1 MADTQVISPT
11 MTVENVQLEQFES
24 RVYARK
30 HEEAGRE
37 LLLILKRLKVG
48 GEFAGHL
55 INDET
60 RPRLYSRLAAA
71 VTALLADPQFQLSQ
85 EGFDLLAVEH
95 ATFSAIFQSSVFENS
110 DHLLR
115 QFGTPD
121 ANDPG
126 RLHFTS
132 PNTVVKLLLAYS
144 LDSELDLDFEEIFRA
159 APRLALPAFLGM
171 LAHIVVYSAAAHS
184 RRQKLLELG
193 PLFEQVEIG
202 EHMLAAMSDA
212 YMYCSYADGETKHQ
226 IKRSF
231 NRLIRRLIEGKIEIP
246 QPVKR
251 NPRKKRPTI
260 LVPIEWFTSLHAM
273 YRCFAPSIAA
283 LRVRYK
289 LVMIGRESE
298 MDAKSKEMFDEVIAL
313 PGANVSLSDVVQ
325 QVSAVGADM
334 IFYPS
339 LGMATWWVA
348 LSTLR
353 LAPIQVAGM
362 GHPASSMSDAID
374 YMVVE
379 ERYPGDP
386 GAYSEIVVMRRGEL
400 PMVMRADAQPPQP
413 QLRVSPDIIK
423 IAVPAMA
430 CKVNAPFLAVVQGI
444 MRKCQRPVEFHF
456 FPNMVGMTWHQ
467 ATRMIRTWLPNAVV
481 YPRSDY
487 NTYLTNL
494 RNCDIHLSPFPFGGC
509 NSNLDSFL
517 MGIPIVALEGI
528 EYHSQQDPGMMRAAG
543 LPEWLITYHPAE
555 YERAALRLIHSDAE
569 RVGIAQ
575 LLRSTDVSK
584 IFFARENDARVDD
597 YLSVFDWIFRHHE
610 KIVASGQRYW
620 TVNAR
625 EQFLAP
631 AGSAT
636 AAFSFPHT
644 T

>member
-1 MADTQVISPT
+1 MAESRIAAPT
-11 MTVENVQLEQFES
+11 MTVENVHLEQFES
-24 RVYARK
+24 LVYARK

-48 GEFAGHL
+48 GEFSGHAL
-55 INDET
+55 DDQT

-121 ANDPG
+121 QNDPG
-126 RLHFTS
+126 KLHFTS

-144 LDSELDLDFEEIFRA
+144 LDSELDLDFEEIFKA

-171 LAHIVVYSAAAHS
+171 LAHIVVYTMPAHH
-184 RRQKLLELG
+184 RRQRLLALG
-193 PLFEQVEIG
+193 PLFEQVDIG

-212 YMYCSYADGETKHQ
+212 YMYCSYAEGETKHH

-231 NRLIRRLIEGKIEIP
+231 NRLIGRLIEGKIEIP
-246 QPVKR
+246 APARR
-251 NPRKKRPTI
+251 NLRKKRPTI

-273 YRCFAPSIAA
+273 YRCFAPSIAK
-283 LRVRYK
+283 LREHYK

-298 MDAKSKEMFDEVIAL
+298 MDEKSKEMFDEVIVL

-325 QVSAVGADM
+325 QVGKIGADM
-334 IFYPS
+334 IYYPS

-353 LAPIQVAGM
+353 LAPIQIAGM
-362 GHPASSMSDAID
+362 GHPATSMSDAID
-374 YMVVE
+374 YTVVE

-386 GAYSEIVVMRRGEL
+386 GAYGEIVVMRRGEL
-400 PMVMRADAQPPQP
+400 PMVMRADAEPPPP
-413 QLRVSPDIIK
+413 QLRLSPDVIK

-430 CKVNAPFLAVVQGI
+430 CKVNAPFLAVAQGI
-444 MRKCQRPVEFHF
+444 ARKCRRPVEFHF
-456 FPNMVGMTWHQ
+456 FPNMVGMTWYQ
-467 ATRMIRTWLPNAVV
+467 ATRMIRTWLPNAIV

-487 NTYLTNL
+487 NAYLGNL

-555 YERAALRLIHSDAE
+555 YERAALRLIHSDSE
-569 RVGIAQ
+569 RVAIAQ
-575 LLRSTDVSK
+575 LLRATDVSK
-584 IFFARENDARVDD
+584 IFFAQENDPRVDD
-597 YLSVFDWIFRHHE
+597 YLDLFDWIFRNHE
-610 KIVASGQRYW
+610 RIVAGGKRYW
-620 TVNAR
+620 TVEERKAFVPAR
-625 EQFLAP
+625 EP
-631 AGSAT
+631 ART
-636 AAFSFPHT
+636 PVT
-644 T
+644 P

>member
-1 MADTQVISPT
+1 MAETKVVPPT
-11 MTVENVQLEQFES
+11 VTVENIQLEQFES
-24 RVYARK
+24 LVYARK

-37 LLLILKRLKVG
+37 LLMILKRLKVG
-48 GEFAGHL
+48 GEFANHA
-55 INDET
+55 ISDQT

-126 RLHFTS
+126 KLHFTS

-144 LDSELDLDFEEIFRA
+144 LDSELDLDFEEIFKA
-159 APRLALPAFLGM
+159 APRLALPAYLGM
-171 LAHIVVYSAAAHS
+171 LAHIVVFTSPAHR
-184 RRQKLLELG
+184 RRQQLLALG
-193 PLFEQVEIG
+193 PLFEQVDIG

-212 YMYCSYADGETKHQ
+212 YMYCSYAEGETKHH

-231 NRLIRRLIEGKIEIP
+231 NRMISRLIRNKIDLPPIA
-246 QPVKR
+246 KR
-251 NPRKKRPTI
+251 NVRRRRPTI

-273 YRCFAPSIAA
+273 YRCFAPSIEK
-283 LRVRYK
+283 LRERFK

-313 PGANVSLSDVVQ
+313 PGTNVSLADVIQ
-325 QVSAVGADM
+325 QVVGVGADM

-353 LAPIQVAGM
+353 LAPIQIAGM
-362 GHPASSMSDAID
+362 GHPATSMSDAID

-379 ERYPGDP
+379 DRYPGDP

-400 PMVMRADAQPPQP
+400 PMIIRADAQLPPP
-413 QLRVSPDIIK
+413 QLRESPDVIK

-430 CKVNAPFLAVVQGI
+430 CKISAPFLAVAQGI
-444 MRKCQRPVEFHF
+444 ARKCRRPVEFHF
-456 FPNMVGMTWHQ
+456 FPNMVGMTWYQ
-467 ATRMIRTWLPNAVV
+467 ATRMIHSWLPNAIV

-487 NTYLTNL
+487 NTYMANL
-494 RNCDIHLSPFPFGGC
+494 RGCDVHLSPFPFGGC

-569 RVGIAQ
+569 RVGIARV
-575 LLRSTDVSK
+575 LRTTDVAK
-584 IFFARENDARVDD
+584 IFFARENDPRVDD
-597 YLSVFDWIFRHHE
+597 YLNLFDWIFRNHE
-610 KIVASGQRYW
+610 RIVGSGKRYW
-620 TVNAR
+620 TVADR
-625 EQFLAP
+625 EAHLA
-631 AGSAT
+631 T
-636 AAFSFPHT
+636 LEAAKTPVT
-644 T
+644 P